1 MLLFLIRRMC
11 RAFVAATSCV
21 QKSRGLIAIQS
32 IALACAACISDAIS
46 RVVAIDDPSE
56 FSLHYSGL
64 NEGPTEA
71 FGIEAGAFE
80 KLAANL
86 PIYDPRLCELR
97 GRCLDYLRGV
107 SHRGDGSER
116 FTILNFDQSMSPMI
130 GDLTL
135 LHQLSIQLALPRPPS
150 NASQKAL
157 INNAAKLIS
166 GRNGSII
173 EVLPEFEYFR
183 DIVFHFKHAVSGKS
197 PTPPSSDLV
206 EWLPSHATL
215 HWATKQ
221 TSQEEDTLQ
230 YHVTAFRNHDQEFV
244 EKYDKKKSDKKSS
257 FMSFLNF
264 FDKSTGERTKLS
276 SADPTNIVN
285 SCSEKMLRSK

>member
-1 MLLFLIRRMC
+1 MC
-11 RAFVAATSCV
+11 RTYVAATSCV

-46 RVVAIDDPSE
+46 RVVAVDDPSE

-71 FGIEAGAFE
+71 FGIEAGSFE

-97 GRCLDYLRGV
+97 CRCLDYLRGI
-107 SHRGDGSER
+107 SRRADGTDSN
-116 FTILNFDQSMSPMI
+116 TIFNFDMSMSPMR

-135 LHQLSIQLALPRPPS
+135 LHQLSIQLALPRPS
-150 NASQKAL
+150 HNASPKAFV
-157 INNAAKLIS
+157 NNAAKLIS

-197 PTPPSSDLV
+197 PTPPNSDLV
-206 EWLPSHATL
+206 DWLPSHATL
-215 HWATKQ
+215 HWTTK
-221 TSQEEDTLQ
+221 TSNPEDDTLR
-230 YHVTAFRNHDQEFV
+230 YHVTAFHSHDQEFV
-244 EKYDKKKSDKKSS
+244 EEFDKKKNDKKSS
-257 FMSFLNF
+257 FLSFLTF
-264 FDKSTGERTKLS
+264 FDKATGDHSKLS

-285 SCSEKMLRSK
+285 SCSEKMLKNK